1 MEWQHIALIIG
12 VGIIAGFINTL
23 AGSGSLLTLPILM
36 FLGLPANVANG
47 TNRVAIFFQSLVS
60 VRNFRK
66 HKIFTLKEGMAI
78 GLPAVVGSL
87 VGANIALSFDES
99 VMRKAIGLLL
109 VLMVILTVLKPEK
122 FIKKQEAKEKKFGL
136 LQIVIFFLIGVYGGF
151 IQAGVGLFLLA
162 GLVLG
167 CGFELVKANAIKNF
181 IVLFYTPF
189 ALAVFIIN
197 GQVDYLYGFILT
209 IGNVIG
215 AYSASMLAIQKG
227 AVFVRYFL
235 IVALIA
241 SSLKL
246 FGLF

>member
-1 MEWQHIALIIG
+1 MEWNHILLVIG

-47 TNRVAIFFQSLVS
+47 TNRIAIFFQSMVS
-60 VRNFRK
+60 VRNFKK
-66 HKIFTLKEGMAI
+66 HKIFTFKEGIKI
-78 GLPAVVGSL
+78 GLPAVFGSV
-87 VGANIALSFDES
+87 VGAKIALSFNENI
-99 VMRKAIGLLL
+99 MRNAIGLLL
-109 VLMVILTVLKPEK
+109 LLMIVLIILKPEK
-122 FIKKQEAKEKKFGL
+122 FIKKSASHEKKFGIV
-136 LQIVIFFLIGVYGGF
+136 QILIFFAIGIYGGF

-181 IVLFYTPF
+181 IVLLYTPF
-189 ALAVFIIN
+189 ALIIFLIN
-197 GQVDYLYGFILT
+197 GQVDYLMGIILT

-215 AYSASMLAIQKG
+215 AYIASLLAIQKG

-241 SSLKL
+241 STIKM

>member
-1 MEWQHIALIIG
+1 MEWQNILLIIG

-23 AGSGSLLTLPILM
+23 AGSGSLLTLPVLM

-47 TNRVAIFFQSLVS
+47 SNRIAIFFQSLVS

-66 HKIFTLKEGMAI
+66 HRIFTLKEGMSI
-78 GLPAVVGSL
+78 GIPAVVGAI
-87 VGANIALSFDES
+87 VGARIALSFNES
-99 VMRKAIGLLL
+99 IMRKAIALLL
-109 VLMVILTVLKPEK
+109 VLMIFLIVIKPEK
-122 FIKKQEAKEKKFGL
+122 FIKKSKSKEKKMGIFQFL
-136 LQIVIFFLIGVYGGF
+136 IFFAIGIYGGF

-167 CGFELVKANAIKNF
+167 CGYELVKANAIKNF
-181 IVLFYTPF
+181 IVFLYTPF
-189 ALAVFIIN
+189 ALVVFIVS
-197 GQVDYLYGFILT
+197 GQIDYLYGFVLT

-215 AYSASMLAIQKG
+215 AYFASMLAIQKG

-235 IVALIA
+235 LLALIA